1 MLIFI
6 LIFRPCKQFITEDK
20 MAQHLSGLHLSDD
33 YQSHSI
39 NLTDTSDISSD
50 MEYNVNLTPK
60 ELQQRLK
67 NAQRITVCEQVRKL
81 NQTDEIIPKVL
92 LDRIESPCKALILW
106 KPPESIQKLI
116 AVFNSSPSTSK
127 AAASEHQEQEE
138 DEGVERIR
146 EIEMEEY
153 NYDDDQ
159 NNNNN
164 NDSSI
169 NYNNNNLMDFDP

>member
-1 MLIFI
+1 MLIFKV
-6 LIFRPCKQFITEDK
+6 IFRPCKQFITEDK

-127 AAASEHQEQEE
+127 AASENQEQEE
-138 DEGVERIR
+138 VERVR

-164 NDSSI
+164 DSSV